1 MRFLL
6 GALAIL
12 VLLCSFLGYKT
23 YSLSEQKATLGVALT
38 STQEALKVSQKAY
51 ETKDFSCKQD
61 DTSIVELEQEKSSI
75 SDKSDVITE
84 ALNKLPKKNNNG
96 ASNAP
101 QKENQNV
108 IQKDVY
114 LPDDGLLSPRLIGLL
129 NQSYCIV
136 EPTDDLCRST
146 GQSSNSPVQGNTTR

>member
-1 MRFLL
+1 MKFLL

-23 YSLSEQKATLGVALT
+23 HSLSEQKATLGVALT
-38 STQEALKVSQKAY
+38 SAQEALKASQKAY
-51 ETKDFSCKQD
+51 ETKDLSCKQD
-61 DTSIVELEQEKSSI
+61 DSSVVELEQEKSFI
-75 SDKSDVITE
+75 SDKADVITE
-84 ALNKLPKKNNNG
+84 SLTKLAKKTNNG

-114 LPDDGLLSPRLIGLL
+114 LPDDGLLSSNLRRLLTE
-129 NQSYCIV
+129 SYCIA
-136 EPTDDLCRST
+136 EPTSHECLST
-146 GQSSNSPVQGNTTR
+146 GQSSDTPM

>member
-23 YSLSEQKATLGVALT
+23 YDLSEEKATLGVALT
-38 STQEALKVSQKAY
+38 SAQEALKASQNAY
-51 ETKDFSCKQD
+51 QTKDLSCKQD
-61 DTSIVELEQEKSSI
+61 DTSAVELEQEKSSI
-75 SDKSDVITE
+75 SDKSDAITE

-114 LPDDGLLSPRLIGLL
+114 LPDDGLLSSNLRRLLTE
-129 NQSYCIV
+129 SYCIA
-136 EPTDDLCRST
+136 EPTSHECLST
-146 GQSSNSPVQGNTTR
+146 RQSSDTSM

>member
-1 MRFLL
+1 MKFLL

-23 YSLSEQKATLGVALT
+23 YDLSEEKATLGVALT
-38 STQEALKVSQKAY
+38 SAQEELKASKNAY
-51 ETKDFSCKQD
+51 ETKDLSCKQD
-61 DTSIVELEQEKSSI
+61 DTSTVELEQEKSSI
-75 SDKSDVITE
+75 SDKSDAITE
-84 ALNKLPKKNNNG
+84 SLTKLPKKTNNG

-114 LPDDGLLSPRLIGLL
+114 LPDDGLLSSNLRRLLTE
-129 NQSYCIV
+129 SYCIA
-136 EPTDDLCRST
+136 EPTSHECLST
-146 GQSSNSPVQGNTTR
+146 RQPSNSSM

>member
-12 VLLCSFLGYKT
+12 VLLCYFLGYKT
-23 YSLSEQKATLGVALT
+23 YDLSEEKGNLT
-38 STQEALKVSQKAY
+38 SALNDVSKALDDQKKAH
-51 ETKDFSCKQD
+51 ETKDLSCKQD
-61 DTSIVELEQEKSSI
+61 DTSVVELEQEKSSI
-75 SDKSDVITE
+75 SDKSDSITE

-136 EPTDDLCRST
+136 EPTDDLCRSS
-146 GQSSNSPVQGNTTR
+146 GQSSNTSM

>member
-1 MRFLL
+1 MKFLL

-23 YSLSEQKATLGVALT
+23 HSLSEQKATLGVALT
-38 STQEALKVSQKAY
+38 SAQEALKASQKAY
-51 ETKDFSCKQD
+51 ETKDLSCKQD

-75 SDKSDVITE
+75 SGKSDVITE
-84 ALNKLPKKNNNG
+84 ALNKLPKTNPKNNG

-114 LPDDGLLSPRLIGLL
+114 LPDDGLLSPRLISLL
-129 NQSYCIV
+129 TESYCIA
-136 EPTDDLCRST
+136 EPTSDQCLST
-146 GQSSNSPVQGNTTR
+146 GQPVNTPM

>member
-1 MRFLL
+1 MKFLL

-23 YSLSEQKATLGVALT
+23 YALSEEKATLT
-38 STQEALKVSQKAY
+38 STLNDATKALDDQKKAY
-51 ETKDFSCKQD
+51 ETKDLSCKQD
-61 DTSIVELEQEKSSI
+61 DTSVVELEQEKSSI

-84 ALNKLPKKNNNG
+84 ALNKLPKKTNNG

-129 NQSYCIV
+129 NQSYCIA
-136 EPTDDLCRST
+136 EPTSHECLST
-146 GQSSNSPVQGNTTR
+146 GQSSDTPM

>member
-1 MRFLL
+1 MKFLI

-23 YSLSEQKATLGVALT
+23 HSLSEQKATLGVALT
-38 STQEALKVSQKAY
+38 SAQEALKASQKAY
-51 ETKDFSCKQD
+51 ETKDLSCKQD
-61 DTSIVELEQEKSSI
+61 DTSTVELEQEKSSI

-84 ALNKLPKKNNNG
+84 ALNKLPKKTPKNDNG

-114 LPDDGLLSPRLIGLL
+114 LPDDGLLSSNLRRLLTE
-129 NQSYCIV
+129 SYCIA
-136 EPTDDLCRST
+136 EPTSHECLSSR
-146 GQSSNSPVQGNTTR
+146 QSSDTSM

>member
-1 MRFLL
+1 MKFLL

-12 VLLCSFLGYKT
+12 TLLCSFLGYKT
-23 YSLSEQKATLGVALT
+23 YDLSEEKALLGVAFT
-38 STQEALKVSQKAY
+38 SAQEALKASQNAY
-51 ETKDFSCKQD
+51 ETKDLSCKQD
-61 DTSIVELEQEKSSI
+61 DTSTVELEQEKSSI
-75 SDKSDVITE
+75 SDKSDAITE
-84 ALNKLPKKNNNG
+84 SLNKLPKTIPKNNG

-129 NQSYCIV
+129 NQSYCIA
-136 EPTDDLCRST
+136 EPTSDQCLST
-146 GQSSNSPVQGNTTR
+146 KQSSDTSM

>member
-1 MRFLL
+1 MKFLL

-23 YSLSEQKATLGVALT
+23 YDLSEQKATLGVALA
-38 STQEALKVSQKAY
+38 SAQEALKASENAY
-51 ETKDFSCKQD
+51 ETKDLSCKQD
-61 DTSIVELEQEKSSI
+61 DTSTVELEQEKSSI
-75 SDKSDVITE
+75 SDKSDAITE
-84 ALNKLPKKNNNG
+84 ALTKLPKTTPKNNNG

-114 LPDDGLLSPRLIGLL
+114 LPDDGLLSPSLLGLL
-129 NQSYCIV
+129 KQSYCV
-136 EPTDDLCRST
+136 AEPTSDECLSSR
-146 GQSSNSPVQGNTTR
+146 QSSDTSM

>member
-23 YSLSEQKATLGVALT
+23 YSLSEEKATLGVALT
-38 STQEALKVSQKAY
+38 SAQEALKASQKAY
-51 ETKDFSCKQD
+51 ETKDLSCKQD
-61 DTSIVELEQEKSSI
+61 DTSTVQLEQEKSSI

-84 ALNKLPKKNNNG
+84 ALTKLPKKINNG

-114 LPDDGLLSPRLIGLL
+114 LPDDGLLSPSLLGLL
-129 NQSYCIV
+129 KQSYCIA
-136 EPTDDLCRST
+136 EPTSGECV
-146 GQSSNSPVQGNTTR
+146 PK

>member
-1 MRFLL
+1 MKFLL
-6 GALAIL
+6 GIIAVL

-23 YSLSEQKATLGVALT
+23 YDLSEEKATLGVALT
-38 STQEALKVSQKAY
+38 SAQKALESSKKAL
-51 ETKDFSCKQD
+51 ETKDSSCKQD
-61 DTSIVELEQEKSSI
+61 DVSVVELDAEKN
-75 SDKSDVITE
+75 VITE
-84 ALNKLPKKNNNG
+84 KAETITQSLSSLKKPNG

-129 NQSYCIV
+129 NQSYCV
-136 EPTDDLCRST
+136 AEPTSDQCLST
-146 GQSSNSPVQGNTTR
+146 GQSSDTSM

>member
-1 MRFLL
+1 MKFLL

-23 YSLSEQKATLGVALT
+23 YDLSEQKATLSVALG
-38 STQEALKVSQKAY
+38 SAQDALKASEKAY
-51 ETKDFSCKQD
+51 ETKDLSCKQD
-61 DTSIVELEQEKSSI
+61 NTSAVELEQEKSSI

-84 ALNKLPKKNNNG
+84 SLTKLTKKNNNG

-129 NQSYCIV
+129 NQSYCIA
-136 EPTDDLCRST
+136 EPT
-146 GQSSNSPVQGNTTR
+146 SSECIPTRQPSDTSM